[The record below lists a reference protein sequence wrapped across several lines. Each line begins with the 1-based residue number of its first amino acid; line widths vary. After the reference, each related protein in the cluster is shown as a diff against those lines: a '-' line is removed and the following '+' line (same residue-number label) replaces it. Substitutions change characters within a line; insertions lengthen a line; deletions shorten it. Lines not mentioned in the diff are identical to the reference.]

1 MNSAASRWWPGASF
15 PLRER
20 AHDAYVVAVNLLLQV
35 PVHRFREWSFRIVAR
50 NALGLDATLE
60 RSVRLTTKGGVTV
73 GTHTIVNRGV
83 TLDGRGLLW
92 VGAHVNISPEVMI
105 LTSDHDPNSP
115 TFEDRKRSTVIGD
128 RTWISSRAVVL
139 PGADIGEGAIVA
151 AGAVVHGSVAPW
163 TIVAG
168 NPARVIGQR
177 SRDAQAELAGPY
189 RRLFH

>member
-1 MNSAASRWWPGASF
+1 M
-15 PLRER
+15 
-20 AHDAYVVAVNLLLQV
+20 
-35 PVHRFREWSFRIVAR
+35 
-50 NALGLDATLE
+50 
-60 RSVRLTTKGGVTV
+60 
-73 GTHTIVNRGV
+73 
-83 TLDGRGLLW
+83 
-92 VGAHVNISPEVMI
+92 NISPEVMI

>member
-1 MNSAASRWWPGASF
+1 
-15 PLRER
+15 
-20 AHDAYVVAVNLLLQV
+20 V
-35 PVHRFREWSFRIVAR
+35 PVHRFREWSVRIVAR